1 MGRPI
6 GSVTRSTMRD
16 ASDHLLAGL
25 LFDDAGYRMVLT
37 HATKASIR
45 YRYYVSSPHLHG
57 ESKIRSGR
65 IGLPRSSGQY

>member
-37 HATKASIR
+37 HATKGQHSLSLLCLVAASPWRIQD
-45 YRYYVSSPHLHG
+45 S
-57 ESKIRSGR
+57 SGR